1 MDQEEKYDL
10 ILGNPPY
17 IRYQYLTEKQRQIQA
32 EILSSH
38 GMKPNKL
45 INAWVAFLVAS
56 IQLLS
61 ETGTIA
67 FVIPAEILQ
76 VAYAEE
82 LRLFLSTHLSK
93 ITLITFEDLVEPL
106 QGSGRYRKHR
116 TPG

>member
-10 ILGNPPY
+10 ILGNPLY

-61 ETGTIA
+61 ETGTI
-67 FVIPAEILQ
+67 IM
-76 VAYAEE
+76 
-82 LRLFLSTHLSK
+82 
-93 ITLITFEDLVEPL
+93 EP
-106 QGSGRYRKHR
+106 
-116 TPG
+116 